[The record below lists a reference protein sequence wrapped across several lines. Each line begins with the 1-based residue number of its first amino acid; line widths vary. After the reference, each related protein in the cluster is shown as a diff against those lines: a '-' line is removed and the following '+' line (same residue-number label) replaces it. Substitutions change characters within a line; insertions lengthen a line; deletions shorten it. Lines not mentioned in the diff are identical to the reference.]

1 MVMQPLILINTVG
14 LTARHLPR
22 APRLSAL
29 AKAGWQRPL
38 SEVLPAVT
46 CTAQASMLT
55 GQAPSVHGIV
65 GNGWLFR
72 DTGEVRFWQQSN
84 RLLQAEPV
92 YATARQRALQ
102 RGQ

>member
-1 MVMQPLILINTVG
+1 MDPLILLNTVG
-14 LTARHLPR
+14 LTTRLLPY

-38 SEVLPAVT
+38 REVVPAVT
-46 CTAQASMLT
+46 CTTQATFLT
-55 GQAPSVHGIV
+55 GKTPEQHGIV

-84 RLLQAEPV
+84 RLLQAEPL
-92 YATARQRALQ
+92 YQAANTLHPGFRC
-102 RGQ
+102 